1 MRIFLTG
8 GTGFIGGH
16 VATKLRERGDDVVA
30 LVRSPDKAAKL
41 RSAGCE
47 LVKGDLSD
55 IAVIKRGLEGTDAC
69 IHGAAIYKV
78 GIPKKERQ
86 PMYESN
92 VNGTE
97 NVLDAAVEAGV
108 DKIVYVS
115 TVNVFGNTKEQV
127 VDETFERD
135 ESEGFLSCYDETK
148 YRSHQIAKDRIA
160 KGAPIVI
167 VQPGGVYGPGD
178 HSELG
183 NFIDQTRTGKL
194 RAKAFPR
201 LGFNLVYIDD
211 VADGILLALDK
222 GVAGESYVLGGEI
235 ARMDDLISKTAE
247 LSGRKAPKATLP
259 VALMKMSAPLGPVV
273 GPVMGFPPNFGEAIR
288 ASDGVTYWAGHDKAM
303 RELGYTPRDLE
314 TGLRQTLD
322 AVPG

>member
-1 MRIFLTG
+1 MRVFLTG
-8 GTGFIGGH
+8 GTGFIGGR
-16 VATKLRERGDDVVA
+16 VAQKLRERGDDVVA

-41 RSAGCE
+41 REAGCE
-47 LVKGDLSD
+47 LQQGDLSD
-55 IAVIKRGLEGTDAC
+55 LAVITRGLERADAC
-69 IHGAAIYKV
+69 IHAAAIYKV

-86 PMYESN
+86 SMYESN

-97 NVLDAAVEAGV
+97 NVLDAAIEAGV
-108 DKIVYVS
+108 KRIVYVS
-115 TVNVFGNTKEQV
+115 TVGVFGNTKEQV
-127 VDETFERD
+127 VDEAYQRD

-178 HSELG
+178 HSEIG
-183 NFIDQTRTGKL
+183 NFIEQTRTGKL
-194 RAKAFPR
+194 RAKAFPQ

-222 GVAGESYVLGGEI
+222 GTIGESYVLGGQI
-235 ARMDDLISKTAE
+235 ARMDDLIQKTAE

-259 VALMKMSAPLGPVV
+259 PALMKLSAPLGPLV

-288 ASDGVTYWAGHDKAM
+288 ASDGVTYWARHDKAM
-303 RELGYTPRDLE
+303 RELGYSPRDME

-322 AVPG
+322 ATA